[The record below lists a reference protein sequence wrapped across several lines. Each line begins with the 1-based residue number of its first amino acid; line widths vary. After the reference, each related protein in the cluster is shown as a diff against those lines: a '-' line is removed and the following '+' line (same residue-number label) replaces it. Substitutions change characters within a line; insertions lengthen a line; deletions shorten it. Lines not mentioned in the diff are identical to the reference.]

1 MRKLYR
7 DQIAM
12 MVIAYLLF
20 FLGWWLF
27 GVWTGFAMMCSY
39 LAGLISVIMLS
50 AFWVHRKWEMLRRAA
65 E

>member
-7 DQIAM
+7 DNIVM

-27 GVWTGFAMMCSY
+27 GAWAGFAMACSY
-39 LAGLISVIMLS
+39 VAGLISVVILS
-50 AFWVHRKWEMLRRAA
+50 EF
-65 E
+65 

>member
-39 LAGLISVIMLS
+39 VAGLISVVMLS
-50 AFWVHRKWEMLRRAA
+50 AF
-65 E
+65 